1 MELLPSAFVA
11 AVRCSAPRG
20 CPNPWAAAETS
31 APGSGTVVS
40 GRLGWFCVHSQS
52 VSLNSTGK
60 QLSCFWSRFAREIL
74 ELCYTVLC
82 QGYCLWH
89 ELAQN
94 TRPWVTAAWVCEKL
108 AHGENASRWC
118 SRTCTRQDVEVV
130 EKQKTRLSCPSSSAC
145 FPGKLSLPVTM
156 FPWDSAESDGLCCN
170 CPLAKL
176 PAGLAIMGL
185 ELCSI
190 CLGDD
195 PLHRSRCKEDSCR
208 ATSNVLP
215 DSWQLLLCPKNFCL
229 VGKSLE
235 ACLFWVVL
243 VFWWFCCCCLVCFGF
258 FLEQW
263 KISWAYRGVSQNGI
277 ANKTGFV
284 GLLAYQQPE
293 SAQVLGCFLFLQV
306 FEVRSLSLS
315 CCRLCTKD
323 QNL

>member
-1 MELLPSAFVA
+1 MALLPSAFVA
-11 AVRCSAPRG
+11 AVRCSAPPG
-20 CPNPWAAAETS
+20 CPNPWASAETS

-40 GRLGWFCVHSQS
+40 GRLGWFCVRSQC

-60 QLSCFWSRFAREIL
+60 QISCFWSRFACEIL

-94 TRPWVTAAWVCEKL
+94 TWPWVTAAWVCEKL

-145 FPGKLSLPVTM
+145 FPGKLSLPVTV
-156 FPWDSAESDGLCCN
+156 FPWDSAESGGLCCN
-170 CPLAKL
+170 CLLAKL

-190 CLGDD
+190 CLGDG
-195 PLHRSRCKEDSCR
+195 PLCIVPGARRILAEPQ
-208 ATSNVLP
+208 ATCCLTPGNSFCVLRTFA
-215 DSWQLLLCPKNFCL
+215 WWE
-229 VGKSLE
+229 KSLE

-243 VFWWFCCCCLVCFGF
+243 VFWCFFCCCCLVCFGF
-258 FLEQW
+258 FYSSE
-263 KISWAYRGVSQNGI
+263 K
-277 ANKTGFV
+277 
-284 GLLAYQQPE
+284 
-293 SAQVLGCFLFLQV
+293 
-306 FEVRSLSLS
+306 
-315 CCRLCTKD
+315 
-323 QNL
+323 